1 MINISKG
8 GVTIPGDTEDHYET
22 DEDFFWE
29 WRESEQYEFDFDD
42 NEFDFDDNDIQ
53 VVEEYVSLRVEDDDH
68 PETEIEIATKLHS
81 KGLVDPEV

>member
-42 NEFDFDDNDIQ
+42 NHIQ
-53 VVEEYVSLRVEDDDH
+53 VVEEYINLRVEDDDH
-68 PETEIEIATKLHS
+68 PETEIAIATKLHS
-81 KGLVDPEV
+81 QGLVDPEV